1 MSSIESIRF
10 YAKQVSTF
18 EEGFLYAKNHE
29 NYHLLSLNSRQV
41 FLSQLMQ
48 ALITWRSGENP
59 RSFIEQGVERGLES
73 VKALLELDPEAN
85 LKNAFPIEKLQI
97 LAFLIDREIE
107 VEKDCRSIEPPDRKL
122 DCILAAILAGESIS
136 SFNDAVAVELIRLS
150 KVKRSALAAKTYQ
163 LYFDILK
170 YEGVGEVDTADNLY
184 RQRAVDAFYV
194 NGYESEGGGLDNGL
208 VVDYRLGAIL
218 KYLDYSGSSV
228 HLWRW

>member
-1 MSSIESIRF
+1 MSPIENIRF
-10 YAKQVSTF
+10 YAKQVNTF
-18 EEGFLYAKNHE
+18 EEGFVYAKNHK
-29 NYHLLSLNSRQV
+29 NYHLLSLNSRQI

-48 ALITWRSGENP
+48 SLITWRIGESP
-59 RSFIEQGVERGLES
+59 CLLIEQGVERGLES

-85 LKNAFPIEKLQI
+85 LVTAFPIEKLRI
-97 LAFLIDREIE
+97 FAFLVGRKIE
-107 VEKDCRSIEPPDRKL
+107 VEKNCKLIEHPDRKL

-136 SFNDAVAVELIRLS
+136 SYSDAIAVELIKLS
-150 KVKRSALAAKTYQ
+150 KVKRSALAAKIYQ
-163 LYFDILK
+163 IYFDILRC
-170 YEGVGEVDTADNLY
+170 EGVGQVDTADDLY